1 MINVEKQLLCY
12 FKEYFCQEELFMM
25 NFPCTAVILAAGK
38 GTRMKSA
45 LPKVLHKIGGKAMV
59 QHVLD
64 AATGAGA
71 ANNIVVIGFGAAE
84 VQKALDGQASF
95 VIQREQLGTG
105 HAVLQAAPLLTA
117 QAGTVMVLCG
127 DTPLL
132 TKDSLT
138 KLLASHRE
146 QSAQATVL
154 TAIMPDATGYGR
166 IVRNIDGQV
175 VKIVE
180 QKDATAAELQINEV
194 NTGIYCFDQQ
204 TLLDALQQI
213 NCDNAQGEYYLTDVI
228 AILARDSK
236 KIGAVV
242 AENYRDTMGI
252 NSRSQLA
259 EAELLFRQRK
269 LVELMDLG
277 VTIMDVNST
286 FIDQQVVI
294 GADTVIYPFTWIEG
308 STQIG
313 RNCEIGPSSR
323 IQNSQIGNSV
333 TLHFTYAHDCVVD
346 DDVIV
351 GPYVQLR
358 PNTHLFAGVKV
369 GNFVEVKN
377 STIGKGSKV
386 PHLSY
391 IGDTDMGERVN
402 IGSGTITVNYD
413 GVHKHRT
420 IIEDD
425 AFIGC
430 NTNLVAP
437 VVVAQG
443 AYVAAGSTI
452 TKNVPAKSL
461 GVARARQNNFEG
473 WVDKIKNKRK

>member
-1 MINVEKQLLCY
+1 
-12 FKEYFCQEELFMM
+12 MM

-45 LPKVLHKIGGKAMV
+45 LPKVLHKIGGKVMV

-64 AATGAGA
+64 VATQAGA
-71 ANNIVVIGFGAAE
+71 TNNIVVIGFGAAA
-84 VQKALDGQASF
+84 VQKALEGQADF
-95 VIQREQLGTG
+95 VIQQEQQGTG

-117 QAGTVMVLCG
+117 APGTVMVLCG

-132 TKDSLT
+132 TAASLT
-138 KLLASHRE
+138 KLLAAHHE
-146 QSAQATVL
+146 QSAEATVL
-154 TAIMPDATGYGR
+154 TAVMPDATGYGR
-166 IVRNIDGQV
+166 IVRNADGQV

-180 QKDATAAELQINEV
+180 QKDATLVEQQISEV
-194 NTGIYCFDQQ
+194 NTGIYCFEQQ
-204 TLLDALQQI
+204 ALLAALQQI
-213 NCDNAQGEYYLTDVI
+213 NCDNSQGEYYLTDVI
-228 AILARDSK
+228 DILVRSSK
-236 KIGAVV
+236 KVGALSV
-242 AENYRDTMGI
+242 ADYRETLGI

-259 EAELLFRQRK
+259 EAELIFRRRK
-269 LVELMDLG
+269 LRELMDQG
-277 VTIMDVNST
+277 VTILDCNST

-294 GADTVIYPFTWIEG
+294 GTDTVIYPFTWIEG
-308 STQIG
+308 TTQIG
-313 RNCEIGPSSR
+313 KNCEIGPNTR
-323 IQNSQIGNSV
+323 LQNTRIGNSV
-333 TLHFTYAHDCVVD
+333 ILHFTYAHDCVVD
-346 DDVIV
+346 DAAIV
-351 GPYVQLR
+351 GPYVHLR
-358 PNTHLFAGVKV
+358 PDTHLSAGVKV

-377 STIGKGSKV
+377 SIIGKDSKV

-430 NTNLVAP
+430 NSNLVAP

-461 GVARARQNNFEG
+461 GVARARQNNLAG

>member
-1 MINVEKQLLCY
+1 MITP
-12 FKEYFCQEELFMM
+12 
-25 NFPCTAVILAAGK
+25 PCTAVILAAGK
-38 GTRMKSA
+38 GTRMKSQ

-64 AATGAGA
+64 AAAGAGA

-84 VQKALDGQASF
+84 VQQALDGQARF
-95 VIQREQLGTG
+95 VIQQEQLGTG

-117 QAGTVMVLCG
+117 ETGTVMVLCG

-132 TKDSLT
+132 TAASLT
-138 KLLASHRE
+138 KLLVSHRA
-146 QSAQATVL
+146 QSAQASVL
-154 TAIMPDATGYGR
+154 TAVMPDAAGYGR
-166 IVRNIDGQV
+166 VVRNDAGQV

-180 QKDATAAELQINEV
+180 QKDATTAELQINEV
-194 NTGIYCFDQQ
+194 NTGIYCFDQSA
-204 TLLDALQQI
+204 LLDALQQI
-213 NCDNAQGEYYLTDVI
+213 HCDNAQGEYYLPDVI
-228 AILARDSK
+228 DILVRGGK
-236 KIGAVV
+236 KVGAVPV
-242 AENYRDTMGI
+242 GDYRETLGI

-259 EAELLFRQRK
+259 EAELIFRRRK
-269 LVELMDLG
+269 LGELMDQG

-294 GADTVIYPFTWIEG
+294 GTDTVIYPFTWIEG
-308 STQIG
+308 PTSIG
-313 RNCEIGPSSR
+313 KNCEIGPNTR

-333 TLHFTYAHDCVVD
+333 TLHFSYAHQCIID
-346 DDVIV
+346 DDVTV

-358 PNTHLFAGVKV
+358 PNTHLSSGVKV

-377 STIGKGSKV
+377 STVGKDSKV

-391 IGDTDMGERVN
+391 IGDTDMGKRVN

-413 GVHKHRT
+413 GVRKHRT

-452 TKNVPAKSL
+452 TKNVPARSL
-461 GVARARQNNFEG
+461 GVARARQNNLEN